1 MGRYTVFT
9 VMAATLLAAGPSAA
23 QTAELTERVE
33 AINAAV
39 PAPEAE
45 EASAALLAAL
55 QHEATRAEEC
65 VPTGVEVETITPVT
79 ADRNLTQVIARGQ
92 FQNVWQAYIQPTG
105 CPEGKSQRFM
115 VVRQPDGQV
124 QATLLNKG
132 ESLTSPTILLD
143 AYEAAAPFAIAEV
156 NKVDPECRNPGA
168 ITTMPHIQVTARSE
182 DLGPDFY
189 GLRFSGS
196 WQELWTIKVCGHIVE
211 VPQSFEADG
220 EGGVT
225 IQPQAEGVRLLP

>member
-1 MGRYTVFT
+1 MGRYTAFT
-9 VMAATLLAAGPSAA
+9 FLMTALLAAGQSAA

-33 AINAAV
+33 AINAAA

-45 EASAALLAAL
+45 EASASVLEALR
-55 QHEATRAEEC
+55 HEAEKTGEC
-65 VPTGVEVETITPVT
+65 VPTGVEVESITPVT
-79 ADRNLTQVIARGQ
+79 ADRNLSLAIERGQ
-92 FQNVWQAYIQPTG
+92 FQNVWQASVQPAG
-105 CPEGKSQRFM
+105 CPDAERQRFM
-115 VVRQPDGQV
+115 VVRQPDGTV
-124 QATLLNKG
+124 GATLLNKG
-132 ESLTSPTILLD
+132 ESLTPPTILLD

-189 GLRFSGS
+189 GLRFSGN
-196 WQELWTIKVCGHIVE
+196 WQELWTIKVCGQMVE
-211 VPQSFEADG
+211 VPQSFETDG

-225 IQPQAEGVRLLP
+225 IKPLAEGVRLLS